1 MAAVANG
8 RPALP
13 HLPHLP
19 PLPPARLGAC
29 SRGGS
34 PGEARDV
41 AVRVAREGMLRRG
54 SMRLLNAAAF
64 AAAAQQRSAGQK
76 QEQEQEQER
85 GSTAGG
91 AVAAAA
97 AQSGACS
104 GHSACE
110 YSERWSMNVSF
121 SI

>member
-1 MAAVANG
+1 MTWRGRAQVAIAMAAVANG

-13 HLPHLP
+13 HLP
-19 PLPPARLGAC
+19 PLPPARL
-29 SRGGS
+29 
-34 PGEARDV
+34 
-41 AVRVAREGMLRRG
+41 GMLRRG

-76 QEQEQEQER
+76 QEQEQER